1 MSTKI
6 IKQTFALILLGS
18 VVIFLPNCEKQCMV
32 STIGG
37 FCFVNETQQKIKMQ
51 GSTYQWFSNGKVLH
65 PQEKIH
71 AGSGTRV
78 LDCNK
83 KDGLSI
89 SPYQPENDMC
99 GWVKIIFND
108 TVEIFYNQ
116 ADITGRSPFNLDNYV
131 TKDSLY
137 YYYYFTEEDYQ
148 NALQQNQR

>member
-6 IKQTFALILLGS
+6 IKQTLALILLGS
-18 VVIFLPNCEKQCMV
+18 IVIFLPNCEKQCMP

-51 GSTYQWFSNGKVLH
+51 GSTYEWFSNSKVLY
-65 PQEKIH
+65 PQEKIY
-71 AGSGTRV
+71 AGTGTRV

-83 KDGLSI
+83 KDGLSV
-89 SPYQPENDMC
+89 SPYHPENDMC

-108 TVEIFYNQ
+108 TIEIIYNR
-116 ADITGRSPFNLDNYV
+116 ADTIGRSPFNLDNYV

-148 NALQQNQR
+148 NALQQYQR